1 MLKLCDPAVA
11 EACWYCS
18 RFGPRLLPIDLQ
30 RHFLPLY
37 PVVGDDGKL
46 VPFAKRWADTLAGN
60 GAAYISDE
68 SLMSRIVATA
78 FSSTDASELSDA
90 LVTSL
95 AKETLLSEASIR
107 ELYKKHREQSQQTA
121 RWDAPHATA
130 NDDGAPATVDN
141 GIRAYDSALVGRRC
155 TLLWSPPDGE
165 DGDEGYYAATLVA
178 YNPRA
183 AAHKGRFLA
192 HFDDGQRERIDLPDE
207 TVRVMTT
214 RVAVCRCKDSP
225 GGARG
230 CCHGVLGGS
239 ESLPRPWEADPK

>member
-95 AKETLLSEASIR
+95 AKKTLLSEASLH
-107 ELYKKHREQSQQTA
+107 ELFGQPQTS
-121 RWDAPHATA
+121 DLEGGT
-130 NDDGAPATVDN
+130 
-141 GIRAYDSALVGRRC
+141 C
-155 TLLWSPPDGE
+155 TPLQ
-165 DGDEGYYAATLVA
+165 V
-178 YNPRA
+178 
-183 AAHKGRFLA
+183 
-192 HFDDGQRERIDLPDE
+192 
-207 TVRVMTT
+207 
-214 RVAVCRCKDSP
+214 SP
-225 GGARG
+225 GRPVTSRG
-230 CCHGVLGGS
+230 MPRKVGGGVS
-239 ESLPRPWEADPK
+239 K